1 MSAAFGWFLLLV
13 LASRVLLIARDAPLS
28 PRQAAL
34 LALVQTAALLPLA
47 PALSLLPLAAA
58 ILAANL
64 GGAWLERRDPA
75 RIGLYRLGALLL
87 ILLTA
92 GFSFAPDHA
101 LVLRPQ
107 LIAAGAWLA
116 EHLLYAGWL
125 QAHAGG
131 RTLPVLI
138 GALLVVGEANILVR
152 LILQATGVTPR
163 RREPEPPADPP
174 QTPAGLILPASPAGL
189 PASLDRREYNA
200 GRFIGVLERLL
211 VYVVVLQGQYMAI
224 GLILAA
230 KGFARFK
237 ELDERDFAEYV
248 LIGTLLSVTSAVAA
262 GEMVKLLLP
271 QAL

>member
-1 MSAAFGWFLLLV
+1 VSSAAFGWFILLV
-13 LASRVLLIARDAPLS
+13 LASRVLLIARDAALS
-28 PRQAAL
+28 PRHGAAL
-34 LALVQTAALLPLA
+34 SLVQVAALLPIA
-47 PALSLLPLAAA
+47 PVLPLLPLAVA

-75 RIGLYRLGALLL
+75 RIGLYRLGALAL

-92 GFSFAPDHA
+92 GFSFAPDHG

-107 LIAAGAWLA
+107 LTAAGAWLA
-116 EHLLYAGWL
+116 DHLLYAGWL

-131 RTLPVLI
+131 RWLPVLI

-163 RREPEPPADPP
+163 RRGSEQPVDPL
-174 QTPAGLILPASPAGL
+174 QTPAGLILPPPPAGL
-189 PASLDRREYNA
+189 PATLDRGEYNA

-211 VYVVVLQGQYMAI
+211 VYVVVVQGQYMAI

-248 LIGTLLSVTSAVAA
+248 LIGTLLSVTTALAV
-262 GEMVKLLLP
+262 GELIKSLLP
-271 QAL
+271 